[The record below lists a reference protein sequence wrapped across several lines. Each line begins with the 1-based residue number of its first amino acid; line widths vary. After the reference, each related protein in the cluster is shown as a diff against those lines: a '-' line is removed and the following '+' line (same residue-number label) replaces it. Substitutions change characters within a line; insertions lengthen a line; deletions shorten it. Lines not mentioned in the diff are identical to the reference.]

1 MTPPAAPRP
10 ARRDAKVTA
19 VVGLLVVF
27 ELVSGFLQGSAPALL
42 PAVRDWQAIS
52 ASEAQWFTATQFLAA
67 AVSAPAFGRLGDLYG
82 HRRLTRIAL
91 ACVALGTLLV
101 ALAPNVAV
109 LLLGRAL
116 MGPLAALL
124 PLEIGLVRSRLDLDG
139 GRRAVGLLVGALTLG
154 SLLGHA
160 LAGPLLHLTGD
171 IRVTLWVLAAL
182 ACGCAVL
189 SYCGIPESLSRAEG
203 RMDWAGALLLGP
215 ALVLFL
221 GTVARAAAWGWTSL
235 PTPAGLL
242 AAAALLIW
250 WVRLELAR
258 PYALVDVRA
267 VARRQ
272 TAAYYVS
279 GFVFGSVMLGGQAVA
294 ITYLAA
300 SPAVGGYG
308 FSLATW
314 EISLW
319 GGVPHV
325 LAFIGASVVAR
336 VAARAGYRRIL
347 FAAFGLMAAGSA
359 GLMASYAVLPLF
371 ALSSAVT
378 GFGMGLALGGLPT
391 VIVEGSAEDR
401 TASATAVY
409 NNLKTLG
416 GSVAGAGAS
425 VVLGT
430 MVVGGTEVPALSAYL
445 TIWGLSTLVCVLAL
459 LLQTTAFRQAGS
471 GADGSGA
478 DDGEGTASG
487 AGARTASGAR

>member
-1 MTPPAAPRP
+1 M
-10 ARRDAKVTA
+10 
-19 VVGLLVVF
+19 
-27 ELVSGFLQGSAPALL
+27 
-42 PAVRDWQAIS
+42 
-52 ASEAQWFTATQFLAA
+52 
-67 AVSAPAFGRLGDLYG
+67 
-82 HRRLTRIAL
+82 
-91 ACVALGTLLV
+91 
-101 ALAPNVAV
+101 
-109 LLLGRAL
+109 
-116 MGPLAALL
+116 
-124 PLEIGLVRSRLDLDG
+124 
-139 GRRAVGLLVGALTLG
+139 
-154 SLLGHA
+154 
-160 LAGPLLHLTGD
+160 
-171 IRVTLWVLAAL
+171 
-182 ACGCAVL
+182 
-189 SYCGIPESLSRAEG
+189 
-203 RMDWAGALLLGP
+203 
-215 ALVLFL
+215 
-221 GTVARAAAWGWTSL
+221 
-235 PTPAGLL
+235 
-242 AAAALLIW
+242 
-250 WVRLELAR
+250 
-258 PYALVDVRA
+258 
-267 VARRQ
+267 
-272 TAAYYVS
+272 
-279 GFVFGSVMLGGQAVA
+279 
-294 ITYLAA
+294 
-300 SPAVGGYG
+300 
-308 FSLATW
+308 
-314 EISLW
+314 
-319 GGVPHV
+319 